1 MLPLL
6 TSLMGPEM
14 NGGGEVLQ
22 SLRVKVV
29 EQPQSTESPRLC
41 GGGEKN
47 LDSAVLC

>member
-22 SLRVKVV
+22 SLRVKVIV
-29 EQPQSTESPRLC
+29 QPQSTESPGLG